1 MRSAGTARE
10 DAPVLMVMRHPQ
22 ARHRR
27 TAGRRLSRDLIL
39 IGLLLPLLVSGCR
52 RKRFPHY
59 ASNFREYAWVTN
71 GGSNS
76 VTVLD
81 LVNMTPAATIPVGAN
96 PTAIAVNPRR
106 DEVYVVNS
114 GSGSVS
120 VIDAVKN
127 RVIATIPVH
136 REPTSIDVDAA
147 GERAYIANSGSNNIS
162 ALDLLQRRE
171 IAASGAGESPAA
183 LRLSPDGATLVVAN
197 RRSGSV
203 SVLDAHRLTLRA
215 AFNGCPGAAD
225 VVVLPDSSKAFVA
238 CTGGHQVMAI
248 GLARPQSQ
256 IPEDHQD
263 RLLSLLDVGQT
274 PVHLALKP
282 DGGEIFVSNFGGA
295 TVSEIATGSDEVGG
309 AYVVGDQPSGGV
321 VSADNSLLWVSNFA
335 ANTVAA
341 YSIDDGQL
349 EHTVQVGTGPGPLAF
364 STDGFLLLAV
374 DAVSGDVSVVRTVS
388 YTPRGQ
394 VITGSLFTMLPV
406 GRHPNAIAVKGFRV
420 Q

>member
-1 MRSAGTARE
+1 MSEPRLSW
-10 DAPVLMVMRHPQ
+10 
-22 ARHRR
+22 RR
-27 TAGRRLSRDLIL
+27 RVVTSCRRLPRNLIL
-39 IGLLLPLLVSGCR
+39 IGLLLPLLISGCR

-71 GGSNS
+71 GASNS
-76 VTVLD
+76 VTALD

-114 GSGSVS
+114 GSASIS
-120 VIDAVKN
+120 VINAVKN
-127 RVIATIPVH
+127 RVVATIPVH
-136 REPTSIDVDAA
+136 RDPESIDVDAS
-147 GERAYIANSGSNNIS
+147 GERAYVANAGSNNIS
-162 ALDLLQRRE
+162 VLDLLQRRE
-171 IAASGAGESPAA
+171 VAAAGAGESPADV
-183 LRLSPDGATLVVAN
+183 RISPDGNTLVVAN

-203 SVLDAHRLTLRA
+203 SIFDARHLTLRS
-215 AFNGCPGAAD
+215 AFSGCPGAAD
-225 VVVLPDSSKAFVA
+225 AVVLPDSSKAFVA
-238 CTGGHQVMAI
+238 CSGGHQVMAV

-256 IPEDHQD
+256 IPEEHQD
-263 RLLSLLDVGQT
+263 RLLSLLDVGES

-282 DGGEIFVSNFGGA
+282 DGGEIFVSNFGGD

-309 AYVVGDQPSGGV
+309 AYIVGEHPSGGV

-374 DAVSGDVSVVRTVS
+374 DGVSGDVSVVRTVS

-394 VITGSLFTMLPV
+394 VITGSLFTVLPA

>member
-1 MRSAGTARE
+1 MKKQSRLRAATTRSRV
-10 DAPVLMVMRHPQ
+10 PRN
-22 ARHRR
+22 
-27 TAGRRLSRDLIL
+27 LIL
-39 IGLLLPLLVSGCR
+39 ISLFLPLLLSGCR

-76 VTVLD
+76 VTVID

-96 PTAIAVNPRR
+96 PTAIAINPRR

-114 GSGSVS
+114 GSASVS
-120 VIDAVKN
+120 VVDAVKN
-127 RVIATIPVH
+127 KVVATIPVH
-136 REPTSIDVDAA
+136 REPSAIDVDPT
-147 GERAYIANSGSNNIS
+147 GDRAYVANAGSNNIS
-162 ALDLLQRRE
+162 VLDLLQRRE
-171 IAASGAGESPAA
+171 IAAAGAGESPSD
-183 LRLSPDGATLVVAN
+183 LRLSPDGDTLVVAN

-203 SVLDAHRLTLRA
+203 SILDAHHLTLRS

-225 VVVLPDSSKAFVA
+225 VVVLPDSSKAFIA
-238 CTGGHQVMAI
+238 CSGGHQVMAI
-248 GLARPQSQ
+248 GLARPRNQM
-256 IPEDHQD
+256 PEEHQD
-263 RLLSLLDVGQT
+263 RLLSLLDVGQS

-282 DGGEIFVSNFGGA
+282 DGGEIFVSNFGGD

-309 AYVVGDQPSGGV
+309 AYVVGEQPSGGV

-364 STDGFLLLAV
+364 SADGFLLLAV
-374 DAVSGDVSVVRTVS
+374 DAVSGDVSVVRTTS

-394 VITGSLFTMLPV
+394 VITGSLFTVLPA